1 MRIQSVEPILMQIPF
16 SYGPANKR
24 QSNVMDVLY
33 VRIDTDEGVT
43 GWGEA
48 FGFRICPATHATIA
62 KILGPKCVGGDPADV
77 AQFMSD
83 LTFTFK
89 SGGRSGPVMF
99 GLSGIDIALWD
110 IAGKVAGKPVHELL
124 GGKKRDRVAAY
135 ASLQGFHD
143 PDAAA
148 RNAADTLADGY
159 THVKLHERDIPCVA
173 AARKAVG
180 EKTPLM
186 IDVNCVFTPDE
197 ALAFAHEL
205 EPYDL
210 GWFEEPS
217 WPPEDHAAMKRIR
230 RETNVPV
237 AAGENATSPT
247 DLSVLAL
254 DGVVDVLQPD
264 VIKSGGITA
273 MRRIFADAASAGV
286 AVSPHSPYF
295 GPGLIAS
302 IHLAAVTERE
312 SMCERFYLD
321 FEASPLGSCIDAS
334 AGSLAVPDGPGLGIT
349 VDEKIVAKYRVA

>member
-1 MRIQSVEPILMQIPF
+1 MRIERVEPILMKIPF
-16 SYGPANKR
+16 SYGPAGKR
-24 QSNVMDVLY
+24 QTSVMEVLY
-33 VRIDTDEGVT
+33 VRIDTDAGVT

-48 FGFRICPATHATIA
+48 FGFRICAATHATID
-62 KILGPKCVGGDPADV
+62 KLLGPWCIGKDPTDIAK
-77 AQFMSD
+77 FMTD
-83 LTFTFK
+83 LTFAFK

-110 IAGKVAGKPVHELL
+110 IAGKVAGKPVHALL
-124 GGKKRDRVAAY
+124 GGKKRDHVMAY
-135 ASLQGFHD
+135 ASMQGFHD
-143 PDAAA
+143 ADAAA
-148 RNAADTLADGY
+148 RNAADTVADGY
-159 THVKLHERDIPCVA
+159 RYVKLHERDIACVA
-173 AARKAVG
+173 AARRAIG
-180 EKTPLM
+180 ADIPLA

-210 GWFEEPS
+210 GWFEEPV

-230 RETNVPV
+230 TQTRVPV
-237 AAGENATSPT
+237 ASGENASSPS

-273 MRRIFADAASAGV
+273 MRKIFADAAAAGV
-286 AVSPHSPYF
+286 EVSPHSPYF

-302 IHLAAVTERE
+302 IHLSAVTERE

-321 FEASPLGSCIDAS
+321 FEASPLGSCIDAT
-334 AGSLAVPDGPGLGIT
+334 GGRLAVPMGPGLGIA
-349 VDEKIVAKYRVA
+349 VDDAVVARYRVA